1 MIEKKLYKNKA
12 QGKVCGVCAGLS
24 EYLNCDVTIIR
35 IIALVLIL
43 AYGSGLVIYLVSA
56 LIMPDKSQLY

>member
-1 MIEKKLYKNKA
+1 MEKKLYKNKA

-35 IIALVLIL
+35 IIALVLML
-43 AYGSGLVIYLVSA
+43 AYGSGIIIYFVSA

>member
-1 MIEKKLYKNKA
+1 MVEKKLYKNKA

-35 IIALVLIL
+35 II
-43 AYGSGLVIYLVSA
+43 
-56 LIMPDKSQLY
+56 LYMNLMIFYN

>member
-1 MIEKKLYKNKA
+1 MVEKKLYKNKA

-43 AYGSGLVIYLVSA
+43 AYGSGLIIYFVSA

>member
-1 MIEKKLYKNKA
+1 MVEKKLYKNKA

-35 IIALVLIL
+35 IIALVLML
-43 AYGSGLVIYLVSA
+43 AYGSGLIIYFVSA